1 MSVARARL
9 LGAIAALAT
18 IAVITAMTAA
28 TAATAD
34 LRVLAAHAPATPAAA
49 TSAAAYVTVH
59 NVGATSD
66 QLLRASTPLAVQV
79 QLHRSQL
86 DGGVM
91 RMRPVAS
98 LEVPIGGSIEMSTG
112 GTHLMLIGLKRPL
125 KAGEQFPLRL
135 EFARAGVLEATVKV
149 LPAGGAARAATGP

>member
-1 MSVARARL
+1 MSVVRARL
-9 LGAIAALAT
+9 QEAIATIAT
-18 IAVITAMTAA
+18 IAVITALTAA
-28 TAATAD
+28 SAATAD

-66 QLLRASTPLAVQV
+66 QLLRVSTPMAAQV
-79 QLHRSQL
+79 QMHRSQL
-86 DGGVM
+86 DSGVM

-98 LEVPIGGSIEMSTG
+98 LEVPVGGSIEMSTG

-135 EFARAGVLEATVKV
+135 EFARAGVLEAMVKV
-149 LPAGGAARAATGP
+149 LPAGGAARTATGP

>member
-1 MSVARARL
+1 MSVVRPRL
-9 LGAIAALAT
+9 QQAIAAMAMAM
-18 IAVITAMTAA
+18 IAAMTAA
-28 TAATAD
+28 TAANPD
-34 LRVLAAHAPATPAAA
+34 LRVLGAHAPATPATA

-66 QLLRASTPLAVQV
+66 QLLRVSTPLAAQV

-91 RMRPVAS
+91 RMRPVTS

-125 KAGEQFPLRL
+125 KVGEQFPLRL
-135 EFARAGVLEATVKV
+135 EFARAGVLQAMVKV
-149 LPAGGAARAATGP
+149 LPAGGATRGAAGP

>member
-1 MSVARARL
+1 MSAVSAVRAVL
-9 LGAIAALAT
+9 LAMIAALT
-18 IAVITAMTAA
+18 TLAA
-28 TAATAD
+28 LPAAAGATAD

-49 TSAAAYVTVH
+49 TTAAAYITVH

-66 QLLRASTPLAVQV
+66 QLLRVTTPVAAEV

-86 DGGVM
+86 DGAVV

-98 LEVPIGGSIEMSTG
+98 LEVPIGGSIEMSAG

-135 EFARAGVLEATVKV
+135 EFARAGVLEAAVKV
-149 LPAGGAARAATGP
+149 LPAGGAQRGATQP

>member
-1 MSVARARL
+1 MSVVRARL
-9 LGAIAALAT
+9 PEAIAAMVM
-18 IAVITAMTAA
+18 IAALTAA

-34 LRVLAAHAPATPAAA
+34 LRVLAAHAVATPAAA
-49 TSAAAYVTVH
+49 TSTAAYVTVH

-66 QLLRASTPLAVQV
+66 QLLRVSTPLAAQV

-98 LEVPIGGSIEMSTG
+98 LEVPIGGSVEMSTG

-135 EFARAGVLEATVKV
+135 EFARAGVLEAMVKV

>member
-1 MSVARARL
+1 MSVVRARL
-9 LGAIAALAT
+9 LEAIAT
-18 IAVITAMTAA
+18 IAAMTAVTA
-28 TAATAD
+28 ASAATAD

-66 QLLRASTPLAVQV
+66 QLLRVSTPLAAQV
-79 QLHRSQL
+79 QMHRSQL

-135 EFARAGVLEATVKV
+135 EFARAGVLEAMVKV
-149 LPAGGAARAATGP
+149 LPAGGAAHGAQYP

>member
-1 MSVARARL
+1 VSLVRAKL
-9 LGAIAALAT
+9 LGTFGSIVALA
-18 IAVITAMTAA
+18 AITVMTAA
-28 TAATAD
+28 SAATAD

-66 QLLRASTPLAVQV
+66 QLLRVSTPLAAQV
-79 QLHRSQL
+79 QMHRSQL

-112 GTHLMLIGLKRPL
+112 GTHLMLMGLKRPL

-135 EFARAGVLEATVKV
+135 EFARAGVIEALVKV

>member
-9 LGAIAALAT
+9 VETSAAIAM

-34 LRVLAAHAPATPAAA
+34 LRVLAAHAQATPAAA
-49 TSAAAYVTVH
+49 TAAAAYVTVH

-66 QLLRASTPLAVQV
+66 QLLRVTTPLAAQV
-79 QLHRSQL
+79 QLHRSQF

-112 GTHLMLIGLKRPL
+112 GTHLMLIGLTRPL

-135 EFARAGVLEATVKV
+135 EFARAGVLEAMVKV
-149 LPAGGAARAATGP
+149 MPAGGTVRGATGP

>member
-1 MSVARARL
+1 LETIGAVAL
-9 LGAIAALAT
+9 VAT
-18 IAVITAMTAA
+18 MAVA

-49 TSAAAYVTVH
+49 TSAAAYLTVH
-59 NVGATSD
+59 NVGATGD
-66 QLLRASTPLAVQV
+66 QLLRVSTPLAAQV
-79 QLHRSQL
+79 QMHRSQL

-125 KAGEQFPLRL
+125 QAGEQFPLRL
-135 EFARAGVLEATVKV
+135 EFARAGVLEAIVKV
-149 LPAGGAARAATGP
+149 LPAGGAARGATRP